1 MEYTEV
7 AARSQQLG
15 AAEQEGHHM
24 DPNDD
29 KLDKEVQ
36 DALNPDVGVRG
47 DDPSN
52 LARDPVCGNMV
63 DMRAAANTLTT
74 PDGGMIYFDS
84 PECKELY
91 EENPEQYGAR

>member
-1 MEYTEV
+1 MEYTEA
-7 AARSQQLG
+7 AARAQRLG
-15 AAEQEGHHM
+15 ATEQEGHYV

-36 DALNPDVGVRG
+36 DALNPDAGVRG

-63 DMRAAANTLTT
+63 DMRTAANTLTT
-74 PDGGMIYFDS
+74 PDGGTLYFDS
-84 PECKELY
+84 PECKALY
-91 EENPEQYGAR
+91 EENPEKYSMS